1 MNPIVTE
8 AMVCSSNINSSYI
21 RKLKKKK
28 KKHVRS
34 SPWPPAS
41 CCVTSASVKDADA
54 SISAIVDLISSQC
67 GVAVCLDPHSCHGI
81 IKDLVVLNEAQTC

>member
-1 MNPIVTE
+1 MNHIVTE

-21 RKLKKKK
+21 RKLKEK

-67 GVAVCLDPHSCHGI
+67 GVAVGLDPHSCHGI

>member
-1 MNPIVTE
+1 MNHIVTE

-21 RKLKKKK
+21 RKL

-67 GVAVCLDPHSCHGI
+67 GVAVCLDPHPCHGI

>member
-1 MNPIVTE
+1 MNHIVTE
-8 AMVCSSNINSSYI
+8 AMVCSNINSSYI
-21 RKLKKKK
+21 RKVKKN
-28 KKHVRS
+28 HVRS

>member
-1 MNPIVTE
+1 MNHIVTE
-8 AMVCSSNINSSYI
+8 AMVFSSNINSSYI

-28 KKHVRS
+28 KHVRS
-34 SPWPPAS
+34 SPWPLAS

>member
-1 MNPIVTE
+1 MNHIVTE
-8 AMVCSSNINSSYI
+8 AMVFSSNINSSYI

-28 KKHVRS
+28 HVRS
-34 SPWPPAS
+34 SPWPLAS